1 MTDENAKAS
10 AQCLLEHLHA
20 VRLLVEEQWNH
31 KLMAMLRR
39 PNSLRTAS
47 AQREQPVTI
56 AR

>member
-1 MTDENAKAS
+1 MTDEDAKAS